1 MSMWCMPSS
10 GGGLYSTSLFS
21 YSDPDPGRGD
31 SSDEKLIS
39 FFMEVVH
46 LFFRG
51 AMTLK
56 LLSSLFILSKK
67 KITISCREKYC
78 RYSSTL

>member
-1 MSMWCMPSS
+1 MPSS

-31 SSDEKLIS
+31 SSDEELIS
-39 FFMEVVH
+39 LLMEVVH

-51 AMTLK
+51 ARTLI
-56 LLSSLFILSKK
+56 LLRSLFILSKIK
-67 KITISCREKYC
+67 
-78 RYSSTL
+78 

>member
-10 GGGLYSTSLFS
+10 GGGLDSTSLYS

-31 SSDEKLIS
+31 SADEKLIS

-56 LLSSLFILSKK
+56 LLRSLFILSKTK
-67 KITISCREKYC
+67 KHILQREI
-78 RYSSTL
+78 L